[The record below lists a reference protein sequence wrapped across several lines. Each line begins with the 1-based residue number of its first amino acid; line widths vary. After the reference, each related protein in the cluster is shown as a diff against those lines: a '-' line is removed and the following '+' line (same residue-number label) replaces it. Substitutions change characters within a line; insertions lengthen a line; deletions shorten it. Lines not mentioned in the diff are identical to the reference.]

1 MSLPVRTEKEASSG
15 SDIPVEW
22 FAPLKQKQDER
33 ESVARPSLSY
43 WQNAWRILRKNK
55 LAMAG
60 LGVLIFLFFM
70 AALGPVL
77 SPHSVT
83 QQTLS
88 EQNLPPSTEHWFG
101 TDELGRDVFTRTW
114 YGARISLFVG
124 VMAAL
129 IDFAIGVIYGGI
141 AGYKGGKTD
150 HAMMRVIEVLH
161 GLPYLLVVILLMVMM
176 GPGLGTILVAL
187 TVTGW
192 VGMAR
197 IVRGQVLKVKH
208 DEHVLASKTF
218 GAKTV
223 RIIRRNLLPE
233 HDGSDHRP
241 DDLDG
246 AVGHFCRGISQFP
259 RFGHSSPV
267 CELGCHGERRPSGD
281 LVGTLVAAVFSRFL
295 YFINYVRL

>member
-101 TDELGRDVFTRTW
+101 TDEARTRCV
-114 YGARISLFVG
+114 YKNVVRSE
-124 VMAAL
+124 
-129 IDFAIGVIYGGI
+129 DFSVCRCYGGF
-141 AGYKGGKTD
+141 D
-150 HAMMRVIEVLH
+150 R
-161 GLPYLLVVILLMVMM
+161 
-176 GPGLGTILVAL
+176 
-187 TVTGW
+187 
-192 VGMAR
+192 
-197 IVRGQVLKVKH
+197 
-208 DEHVLASKTF
+208 F
-218 GAKTV
+218 CN
-223 RIIRRNLLPE
+223 RRHLRR
-233 HDGSDHRP
+233 HR
-241 DDLDG
+241 
-246 AVGHFCRGISQFP
+246 
-259 RFGHSSPV
+259 
-267 CELGCHGERRPSGD
+267 
-281 LVGTLVAAVFSRFL
+281 
-295 YFINYVRL
+295 RL